1 MRVTYGKARRRSK
14 KRLFREAKGN
24 FGGRSKLLRTVKETI
39 IRSRAY
45 AFRDRRVRKRSFRQ
59 LWIIRLTAACR
70 ERGISYSQF
79 INGLKLANINLNR
92 KALSELAILSPTI
105 FDEIMV
111 QVKSAKANAP
121 KNAPKKV
128 PAEAT
133 A

>member
-45 AFRDRRVRKRSFRQ
+45 GFRDRRVRKRTFRQ

-70 ERGISYSQF
+70 ERGMSYSQF
-79 INGLKLANINLNR
+79 INGLTLANISLNR
-92 KALSELAILSPTI
+92 KTLSELAILSPTI
-105 FDEIMV
+105 FDEV
-111 QVKSAKANAP
+111 FEQVKAAKA
-121 KNAPKKV
+121 K
-128 PAEAT
+128 AT